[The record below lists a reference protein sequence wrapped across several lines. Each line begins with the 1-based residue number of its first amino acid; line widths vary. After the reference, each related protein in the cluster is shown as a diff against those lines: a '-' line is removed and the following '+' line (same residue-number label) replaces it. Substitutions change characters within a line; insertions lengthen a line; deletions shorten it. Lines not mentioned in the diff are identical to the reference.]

1 MANFNFNKVMLGG
14 RMAADPE
21 LKQTQS
27 GLPVTSFR
35 VAVNRQKSKD
45 GENAADFIN
54 VTAWR
59 ETADFVCRYFGKG
72 SSIFIE
78 GALNVRTWTDKD
90 GSKRSATEVV
100 ASRVCFVDSKSDA
113 QPASAYLPES
123 YAAPK
128 MEELGDDE
136 DFPF

>member
-35 VAVNRQKSKD
+35 VAVNRPKSKD
-45 GENAADFIN
+45 GENAADFID

-59 ETADFVCRYFGKG
+59 ETAEFVCRYFTKG

-90 GSKRSATEVV
+90 GNKRSATEVV
-100 ASRVCFVDSKSDA
+100 ASRACFVDSKSDA

-128 MEELGDDE
+128 MEEIDGDE
-136 DFPF
+136 GLPF